1 MGDHLARLVL
11 LAIPLGGC
19 SLLYDPDRLAP
30 AAEGPAPPVKCESL
44 AIERVYPDELLEGQG
59 TAGSR
64 PAVLVISGQ
73 NIAAGAMV
81 SITPHDPAD
90 KPALT
95 VDMAQVARDR
105 FGTRLAVPIAL
116 DVDPNLGATSSIR
129 LDVTVTQPCAAS
141 GGTATS
147 SLRELE
153 GGAPALTLRG
163 LVELTGTASVSTALP
178 NLYSRVDV
186 TGLIAAGAAK
196 PLIIRS
202 TSSITIGGTQPV
214 SVSAMDQMPG
224 PGGFGGGNGGEPGI
238 IGGAGNGS
246 MGGGPGGGIPNGGGA
261 GFSTTGGMGT
271 GASSGPGGPIAGD
284 AALVTLESPNRG
296 SGGAGGK
303 GAMLAGG
310 QRGGAGGGGG
320 GSIELT
326 AAGDLNVMVPIEARG
341 GTGSKTNASSGGGGS
356 GGVVLIRAGGR
367 LTLAGGADAVTV
379 AGGLPGDP
387 VDAGAGAPGRIR
399 IDGLNRSIAVMANPA
414 IGYRGPMFG
423 AGTPSIVA
431 EVRPRFAFI
440 GQPSALVRYTIEGE
454 DGTTRGPVE
463 LTLSSTGDTA
473 VPLALDLFAGYN
485 KICALVTGVINRRD
499 EAESCITLAYIR
511 PE

>member
-30 AAEGPAPPVKCESL
+30 AAEGPPPPVKCELL

-59 TAGSR
+59 AAGSR
-64 PAVLVISGQ
+64 PAVLVISGRD
-73 NIAAGAMV
+73 IAAGAMV

-90 KPALT
+90 KPLLT
-95 VDMAQVARDR
+95 VDMAKLSRDR
-105 FGTRLAVPIAL
+105 FGTQLAVPIAL
-116 DVDPNLGATSSIR
+116 DVDPNLGLTSSIR
-129 LDVTVTQPCAAS
+129 LDVTVTQPCPSS

-147 SLRELE
+147 TLQELD

-163 LVELTGTASVSTALP
+163 LAELTGAQSVSTAAP

-186 TGLIAAGAAK
+186 TGLTAADGAK

-202 TSSITIGGTQPV
+202 TSSITIGGTQSV
-214 SVSAMDQMPG
+214 SVSALDQMPG
-224 PGGFGGGNGGEPGI
+224 PGGFAGGNGGDPNI
-238 IGGAGNGS
+238 IGSGGNGF

-261 GFSTTGGMGT
+261 GFSAPGT
-271 GASSGPGGPIAGD
+271 GTSSGPGGPSAGD
-284 AALVTLESPNRG
+284 AALVTLDSPNRG

-303 GAMLAGG
+303 GAMLV
-310 QRGGAGGGGG
+310 QVVKGGAGGGGG

-326 AAGDLNVMVPIEARG
+326 AAGDLTVMVPIEAKG
-341 GTGSKTNASSGGGGS
+341 ADGAKTNASSGGGGS

-367 LTLAGGADAVTV
+367 LTLASGPDAVTV
-379 AGGLPGDP
+379 AGGMPP
-387 VDAGAGAPGRIR
+387 VGAADAGAGAPGRIR
-399 IDGLNRSIAVMANPA
+399 IDGLNRSIAVMANPM

-423 AGTPSIVA
+423 AGTPTIVA
-431 EVRPRFAFI
+431 EARPRLAFI

-463 LTLSSTGDTA
+463 LSLSSTGETA
-473 VPLALDLFAGYN
+473 VPLAVDLFAGYN

-499 EAESCITLAYIR
+499 EAENCITLAYVR